1 MKSKLIKKRI
11 GKTFLIVVLAVLL
24 LPYILEF
31 LGLPTS
37 VSTQTVSI
45 SVPEGSSTMEIADVL
60 KSNKLIKSKYIFLYK
75 VKTSKYN
82 NKLNYGIFNIRKNMT
97 VNDIVKTIA
106 ENVYA
111 KKTYSI
117 TIPEGYSAEQIA
129 NLFEKTGFIKSKD
142 FIGALDDE
150 YGYDFIGC
158 IPDGKYKHRLQG
170 FLFPSTYE
178 FYTTASA
185 HEVIDRM
192 LGEFDKRYR
201 TLCDSYDN
209 VFEIITKASVVEKEA
224 KLDSERAVIAG
235 VINNRLKENM
245 LLQVDACVVYAIT
258 DGMYNA
264 EKVYN
269 SDLKIDSPY
278 NTYKY
283 KGLPA
288 GAICSP
294 GIKSIQAVLEPD
306 SNNYLYYHTDE
317 SKKDGSHIFT
327 KTFDEHIATM
337 K

>member
-11 GKTFLIVVLAVLL
+11 VKMLLAVILVIL
-24 LPYILEF
+24 VLPYALEF
-31 LGLPTS
+31 FNFPTS
-37 VSTQTVSI
+37 ASTQTVSI
-45 SVPEGSSTMEIADVL
+45 SVPEGSSTLEIADIL

-75 VKTSKYN
+75 VKTGKYN
-82 NKLNYGIFNIRKNMT
+82 NKLNYGIFKIQRNMT
-97 VNDIVKTIA
+97 INDIVKTIA

-111 KKTYSI
+111 KKTHSI

-129 NLFEKTGFIKSKD
+129 ELFDKTGFLKAED
-142 FIGALDDE
+142 FIDALNDE
-150 YGYDFIGC
+150 YSYDFIAS
-158 IPDGKYKHRLQG
+158 IPNGKYKYKLQG

-201 TLCDSYDN
+201 TLNDSYDD

-264 EKVYN
+264 KKVYN

-288 GAICSP
+288 GAICNP
-294 GIKSIQAVLEPD
+294 GVKSIQAVLSPD
-306 SNNYLYYHTDE
+306 SNDYLYYHTDE
-317 SKKDGSHIFT
+317 GKNDGSHIFT
-327 KTFDEHIATM
+327 KTFDEHVETM